1 MNEVQA
7 MQPAWTV
14 QAIRTLRRGA
24 AGCAAAAVSAAIG
37 PIAAS
42 IVAASIVAASLVASG
57 PARAQATMTAP
68 SQGPYP
74 DRVVKVIVPQP
85 PGGGFDF
92 VGRVL
97 AERMGRHFG
106 QNFVAENRP
115 GSGTLVGTDAVA
127 KAVPDGYTLLVGSV
141 SNIALNPGLYKSLP
155 YDSLRDFEPLGLAV
169 SYSYTLMARSD
180 LPFETLKD
188 VVAQAKAKPRALTY
202 ASAGN
207 GSGQHVL
214 AAALWHLAGV
224 ELVHVPYRGA
234 QAAYQDLLGGR
245 VDLFFDLSPTAARQI
260 DGGRAKPLATSGG
273 VRNPVHPAVPTI
285 RETGVAELELE
296 SWFGLFAPSQTPPE
310 ILQRLREAMTTVVA
324 APDVTDTFVKA
335 GGRPLSL
342 DQPATRRLVAG
353 DVERWT
359 RLIREAGITSE

>member
-1 MNEVQA
+1 LTTGV
-7 MQPAWTV
+7 V
-14 QAIRTLRRGA
+14 LL
-24 AGCAAAAVSAAIG
+24 
-37 PIAAS
+37 AAS
-42 IVAASIVAASLVASG
+42 GVVTGS
-57 PARAQATMTAP
+57 AQAQSPASSSRPT
-68 SQGPYP
+68 YP

-92 VGRVL
+92 VGRLL
-97 AERMGRHFG
+97 ADRLGKHFG
-106 QNFVAENRP
+106 QTFVLENRS

-127 KAVPDGYTLLVGSV
+127 KSAPDGYTLLVGSV

-180 LPFETLKD
+180 LPLQTLQE
-188 VVAQAKAKPRALTY
+188 VVSEAKAKPRSLTY

-224 ELVHVPYRGA
+224 DLVHVPYRGA

-245 VDLFFDLSPTAARQI
+245 VDLFFDLAPTAGRQI
-260 DGGRAKPLATSGG
+260 AGGRAKAIATSGAQ
-273 VRNPVHPAVPTI
+273 RNPAHPDLPTI
-285 RETGVAELELE
+285 RESGVAELELE
-296 SWFGLFAPSQTPPE
+296 SWFGLFAPAATPPE
-310 ILQRLREAMTTVVA
+310 VLERLRTALAAVVT
-324 APDVTDTFVKA
+324 APDVIETFVKA

-342 DQPATRRLVAG
+342 DPVATRKLVAG
-353 DVERWT
+353 DVARWT
-359 RLIREAGITSE
+359 GLIREAGITSE

>member
-1 MNEVQA
+1 MRKKTNSWSGLSRA
-7 MQPAWTV
+7 AG
-14 QAIRTLRRGA
+14 AIVIAGCWLAAGTALAQDGA
-24 AGCAAAAVSAAIG
+24 AS
-37 PIAAS
+37 
-42 IVAASIVAASLVASG
+42 
-57 PARAQATMTAP
+57 
-68 SQGPYP
+68 YP
-74 DRVVKVIVPQP
+74 ERVVKVIVPQP

-97 AERMGRHFG
+97 AEHLGRQVG
-106 QNFVAENRP
+106 QNFVVENRP

-127 KAVPDGYTLLVGSV
+127 KATPDGYTLLVGSV
-141 SNIALNPGLYKSLP
+141 SNIALNPGLYKNLP

-180 LPFETLKD
+180 LPFDSLKA
-188 VVAQAKAKPRALTY
+188 VVAEAKAKPRTLTY

-245 VDLFFDLSPTAARQI
+245 VDLFFDLAPTATRQI
-260 DGGRAKPLATSGG
+260 AGGRAKPLATSGAQ
-273 VRNPVHPAVPTI
+273 RNPVHPDLPTI
-285 RETGVAELELE
+285 RETGVAQLELE

-310 ILQRLREAMTTVVA
+310 ILQRLQKELATVVA
-324 APDVTDTFVKA
+324 APEVTDTFVKA
-335 GGRPLSL
+335 GGRPLAL
-342 DQPATRRLVAG
+342 DAAATRKLVAG
-353 DVERWT
+353 DVSRWT